1 MPQLAASV
9 ITSFPNAS
17 WKVYAEQ
24 MLTSF
29 VKFWPAQIPILCVL
43 DDETLTP
50 EVQKLL
56 RPQDAVMVH
65 SDPERASFLERN
77 KDKDDPQDYR
87 KQACRFCHKVFA
99 LKGAADFWKS
109 VQSPDKARY
118 VIWWDAD
125 VLTTRPVT
133 LEEIS
138 RCLPEQG
145 AAVSYLGR
153 KDWPHSECGFLAFDL
168 ECGGGKLIDDWLEY
182 YKTDA
187 VFKEEQW
194 HDSWLFDRVMSKIIT
209 ESVADSSKP
218 QVSFTNLTRNKDGM
232 DIWPQSPM
240 AAWSRHYKG
249 PIAKQELVNGSNVMS
264 VPNTGGMNLKI
275 MTKNSI
281 PDEQIQKNILENQ
294 ALIKNWV
301 KLCKPSDE
309 ELVVVS
315 AGPMLIPEMLEE
327 EIAAGRKIVA
337 VKHALEPLKAAG
349 IKPWACIL
357 LDPRE
362 HVYKF
367 VENPDKDIIWFVCSQ
382 VTPKAVKSLLDA
394 GCNVWGYHAA
404 VGANEH
410 VYTEKQKEAIISGG
424 SATATRGLFLLDRL
438 GFRKFR
444 LYGYDLCFPDKPN
457 LNEKDDLGQP
467 KHFEIML
474 DANAPNYK
482 LRRGFWSKGEL
493 LAQYQEFCQII
504 QLNPWKIKAF
514 GHGIVPFMLEAKQVS
529 DLREA
534 RKKAK
539 IDEDL
544 NASPTCDELI
554 GCKTD
559 KTPTVIHLDK
569 HPAHLPLVDHS
580 GP

>member
-1 MPQLAASV
+1 MTQLAASV
-9 ITSFPNAS
+9 ITSFGNAH
-17 WKVYAEQ
+17 WKQYAEQ

-29 VKFWPAQIPILCVL
+29 VRFWPAQIPILCVL
-43 DDETLTP
+43 DDETLMP

-65 SDPERASFLERN
+65 SDPERAKFLERN
-77 KDKDDPQDYR
+77 KDKDHVTDYR

-109 VQSPDKARY
+109 IPGPENARY

-133 LEEIS
+133 LEEVS
-138 RCLPEQG
+138 RCLPKDG
-145 AAVSYLGR
+145 DAVSYLGR
-153 KDWPHSECGFLAFDL
+153 KDWGHSECGWLAFDL
-168 ECGGGKLIDDWLEY
+168 NNRGDEVIKLWHENYIGDHIFNGDE
-182 YKTDA
+182 
-187 VFKEEQW
+187 W
-194 HDSWLFDRVMSKIIT
+194 HDSWAFDSIIGART
-209 ESVADSSKP
+209 PDNPLLTPFKT
-218 QVSFTNLTRNKDGM
+218 TNLTADKPGM
-232 DIWPQSPM
+232 EIWPQSPM

-249 PIAKQELVNGSNVMS
+249 PIAKQELIQGHIPD
-264 VPNTGGMNLKI
+264 VPGAQVGGMNLKI
-275 MTKNSI
+275 QTKNSI

-294 ALIKNWV
+294 AQIKQWIT
-301 KLCKPSDE
+301 LCKPLEE
-309 ELVVVS
+309 ELVIVS
-315 AGPMLIPEMLEE
+315 AGPMLVPEMLEE
-327 EIAAGRKIVA
+327 EIAAGRRIVA
-337 VKHALEPLKAAG
+337 VKHALEPLRNAG

-357 LDPRE
+357 LDPRD

-367 VENPDKDIIWFVCSQ
+367 VENPDKDILWLVCSQ

-438 GFRKFR
+438 GFRNFR

-457 LNEKDDLGQP
+457 LQEKDEIGQP
-467 KHFEIML
+467 KYFEIML
-474 DANAPNYK
+474 DANAPHYQLK
-482 LRRGFWSKGEL
+482 RGFWSKGEL

-504 QLNPWKIKAF
+504 QMNQWKIKAF
-514 GHGIVPFMLEAKQVS
+514 GHGIVPFMVEAKQVS
-529 DLREA
+529 DLRGE

-539 IDEDL
+539 MTDKL
-544 NASPTCDELI
+544 NSSPSCDELF

-559 KTPTVIHLDK
+559 KTDQTVIHLASPQAMD
-569 HPAHLPLVDHS
+569 LS
-580 GP
+580 GQ